1 MNAMSASAAVAF
13 TSFSH
18 RASMIARTARRRE
31 DSMKKPREAPSPP
44 PEKGAAVVKKRKP
57 VAPVPPME
65 GLEGGATHG
74 LEPHYHETT
83 QHAPKLHE
91 HRSEAIAPTA
101 RSQQRRFPR

>member
-18 RASMIARTARRRE
+18 RAGMIARTARRRE
-31 DSMKKPREAPSPP
+31 DSMKKPREAPSPL
-44 PEKGAAVVKKRKP
+44 PEKGDAVVKKRK
-57 VAPVPPME
+57 PVPPME